1 MSKHRL
7 LSTHSRSVAAP
18 PSITVC
24 SQYALRTW
32 QATTTFACAAR
43 LLRNVCSF
51 LKVMKI
57 DILDVILS
65 TLGSKAEIAS
75 IKGYVVSL
83 VRQPLEA
90 N

>member
-1 MSKHRL
+1 
-7 LSTHSRSVAAP
+7 
-18 PSITVC
+18 
-24 SQYALRTW
+24 
-32 QATTTFACAAR
+32 
-43 LLRNVCSF
+43 
-51 LKVMKI
+51 MKI

-83 VRQPLEA
+83 VRHPLEA